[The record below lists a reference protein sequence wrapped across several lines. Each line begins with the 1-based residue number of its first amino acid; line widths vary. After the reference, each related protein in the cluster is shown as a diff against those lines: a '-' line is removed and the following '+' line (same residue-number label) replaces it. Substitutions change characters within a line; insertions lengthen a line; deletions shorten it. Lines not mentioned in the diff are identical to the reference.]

1 MDVYNYWI
9 CILLEL
15 WDKEGEIEKWSRV
28 QNYGM
33 MSFQDFKV
41 FVVRIICKQRIV
53 DGILNYK

>member
-15 WDKEGEIEKWSRV
+15 WDEEGEVEKWSRV

-33 MSFQDFKV
+33 LSFQDFKV

>member
-1 MDVYNYWI
+1 MDVYNCWI

-41 FVVRIICKQRIV
+41 FIVRVICKQRIV

>member
-15 WDKEGEIEKWSRV
+15 WDEEGEVEKWSRV

-33 MSFQDFKV
+33 LSFQDFKV
-41 FVVRIICKQRIV
+41 FIVRVICKQRIV

>member
-15 WDKEGEIEKWSRV
+15 WDEEGEVEKWSRV

>member
-1 MDVYNYWI
+1 MDVYNCWI

-15 WDKEGEIEKWSRV
+15 WDEEGEVEKWSRV

-53 DGILNYK
+53 DGILYYK